1 MDRDKIKQA
10 ILETVQEVK
19 EAPSGV
25 MYAAL
30 VGVVTFS
37 EYVEIVDEL
46 VREGHVRQ
54 DGHLLLA
61 LVPGDGMVGVMRVE

>member
-1 MDRDKIKQA
+1 MSRGKIKEA

-25 MYAAL
+25 LYAAL
-30 VGVVTFS
+30 VGVLSYS
-37 EYVEIVDEL
+37 EYMDIVDEL
-46 VREGHVRQ
+46 VSEGKVRQ

-61 LVPGDGMVGVMRVE
+61 LVPS